1 MSFLYLSQTAAIFIF
16 LLRNSFGREGRVRG
30 VGVGGAWA
38 ESSVPL
44 LCRRFR
50 GQGGDLIR
58 K

>member
-16 LLRNSFGREGRVRG
+16 LLRNSFRREGRVEGWGWGVRG
-30 VGVGGAWA
+30 QNQV
-38 ESSVPL
+38 VPL

>member
-1 MSFLYLSQTAAIFIF
+1 MSFLSLSQTVAILIF
-16 LLRNSFGREGRVRG
+16 LLRNSFGREGRVQGWRG
-30 VGVGGAWA
+30 AGAWA
-38 ESSVPL
+38 DSSVPL